1 MKTKLPPVALAVL
14 ALCSSLSSAYAQ
26 NTPAAPAAP
35 AAPPESTLGEIK
47 VQAKAET
54 ESATGPV
61 QGYAAKKSATATK
74 TDTLL
79 GETPQSVTVVTGDE
93 IRDMAPINI
102 SEALNYAAGVRG
114 SNYGVDS
121 RGDWA
126 RVRGADPVQYLDGL
140 QLMFGYN
147 NNTRIEPYSLER
159 IEVLRGPASVVYG
172 QGSTAGVINMV
183 SKRPL
188 DGADNEIG
196 LSIGTYSRVQAEG
209 DLNGRLSEDGKF
221 LYRVAFVARKSD
233 TQVDY
238 VPDDVAMLAPS
249 LTWRPDANTNWT
261 LLARFQQNKA
271 GSSAT
276 FLPWSGTILP
286 NPNGQIPTSRF
297 VSEPTYDKYDT
308 DSDSIT
314 SLFEHRF
321 GNDWVLRQS
330 TRWAYTKG
338 DYQTLYPMSNFLD
351 PLNPYVNPTQ
361 SEITRAIYANK
372 RNAHTLQ
379 ADQNLQGT
387 VMTGSVAHL
396 LLFGLDYTSYRETAQ
411 SAFAMND
418 IPFDV
423 YNPVYGNYTAP
434 PLVDDPRVR
443 QSQIGLYAQDQ
454 IKFGP
459 NWMLMLGARYDD
471 ARSTIGDQPI
481 ETDNA
486 TTGRAAL
493 MYLSDLGWSPYVSY
507 SESFLPVAGTNFF
520 NERYKPLRGEQW
532 EIGTK
537 FATAD
542 GRFAFNA
549 AVYDLKEKNRQVDD
563 PTNPQN
569 QLQTG
574 ETTNRG
580 VELEA
585 RGSLT
590 PAIDLIAN
598 YNYIDIDEKLEQGP
612 KNSASIWGKWNF
624 AIAGTGGFSAGL
636 GVRYAEGFK
645 DGDAP
650 AIPSVT
656 LLDALFAWETPQW
669 RMAFNASNLTDKTYI
684 ATCLSRGD
692 CWWGARRNMQ
702 VSVAYRF

>member
-1 MKTKLPPVALAVL
+1 MKTKLRPVALAVL
-14 ALCSSLSSAYAQ
+14 ALCSSLPGAYAQ
-26 NTPAAPAAP
+26 TAPAAPAAP
-35 AAPPESTLGEIK
+35 AESTLGEIK
-47 VQAKAET
+47 VQAKADAET
-54 ESATGPV
+54 ATGPV
-61 QGYAAKKSATATK
+61 DGYAAKKSATATK

-159 IEVLRGPASVVYG
+159 IEVLRGPASVLYG
-172 QGSTAGVINMV
+172 QGSTAGLINMV

-188 DGADNEIG
+188 DGAGNEIG
-196 LSIGTYSRVQAEG
+196 LSVGNYNRLQVEG
-209 DLNGRLSEDGKF
+209 DLNGRLNPEGSL
-221 LYRVAFVARKSD
+221 LYRVVFVGRESD

-238 VPDDVAMLAPS
+238 VPDNVALLAPS
-249 LTWRPDANTNWT
+249 LTWQPDANTSWT
-261 LLARFQQNKA
+261 VMGRLQKNEA

-308 DSDSIT
+308 DSYNLT

-321 GNDWVLRQS
+321 ANQWVVRQS
-330 TRWAYTKG
+330 TRWAYTQG
-338 DYQTLYPMSNFLD
+338 DYQTLYPLSNFND
-351 PLNPYVNPTQ
+351 PLNPYVNPEQTD
-361 SEITRAIYANK
+361 ITRAIYANK

-387 VMTGSVAHL
+387 VMTGNVTHL
-396 LLFGLDYTSYRETAQ
+396 LLFGLDYTNYRETAQ
-411 SAFAMND
+411 SAWAMND
-418 IPFDV
+418 IPFNV
-423 YNPVYGNYTAP
+423 YDPVYGNYSAP
-434 PLVDDPRVR
+434 PLYDDPRVR
-443 QSQIGLYAQDQ
+443 QSQLGVYAQDQ
-454 IKFGP
+454 MKFGP

-471 ARSTIGDQPI
+471 ARSTVGDAPT

-493 MYLSDLGWSPYVSY
+493 MYLSDFGWSPYVSY
-507 SESFLPVAGTNFF
+507 SESFLPIAGTDFY

-532 EIGTK
+532 EVGVK

-542 GRFAFNA
+542 DRFAFNA
-549 AVYDLKEKNRQVDD
+549 AAYDLKEKNRQVSD
-563 PTNPQN
+563 PTNPLN

-590 PAIDLIAN
+590 PAIALIAN
-598 YNYIDIDEKLEQGP
+598 YNYVDIDEQLEQGP
-612 KNSASIWGKWNF
+612 KNSASVWGKWNF
-624 AIAGTGGFSAGL
+624 AVGGTGGFAAGL

-650 AIPSVT
+650 RIPSVT
-656 LLDALFAWETPQW
+656 LLDALLAWETPQW
-669 RMAFNASNLTDKTYI
+669 RLAFNASNLLDKTYV

-702 VSVAYRF
+702 VSVSHRF

>member
-1 MKTKLPPVALAVL
+1 MNIKISPVALAAL
-14 ALCSSLSSAYAQ
+14 ALCASLPGAYAQ
-26 NTPAAPAAP
+26 TAPAAP
-35 AAPPESTLGEIK
+35 TAPESTLGEIK
-47 VQAKAET
+47 IKAQADAET
-54 ESATGPV
+54 ATGPV
-61 QGYAAKKSATATK
+61 QGYAASRSATATK

-79 GETPQSVTVVTGDE
+79 GETPQSVTVVTADE

-140 QLMFGYN
+140 QLLFGYN

-159 IEVLRGPASVVYG
+159 IEVLRGPASVLYG
-172 QGSTAGVINMV
+172 QGSTAGIINMV

-188 DGADNEIG
+188 DGAGNEIG
-196 LSIGTYSRVQAEG
+196 LSVGNYNRLQVEG
-209 DLNGRLSEDGKF
+209 DLNGRLNPEGSL
-221 LYRVAFVARKSD
+221 LYRVVFVGRKSD

-238 VPDDVAMLAPS
+238 VPDNVALLAPS
-249 LTWRPDANTNWT
+249 LTWRPDANTSWT
-261 LLARFQQNKA
+261 VLGRLQKNEA

-297 VSEPTYDKYDT
+297 VSEPSYDKYDT
-308 DSDSIT
+308 DSNGVT

-321 GNDWVLRQS
+321 ANQWVLRQS
-330 TRWAYTKG
+330 TRYAYTKG
-338 DYQTLYPMSNFLD
+338 DYQTLYPLSNFYD
-351 PLNPYVNPTQ
+351 PLNPYVNPEQ

-372 RNAHTLQ
+372 RNAHVLQ

-396 LLFGLDYTSYRETAQ
+396 LLVGFDYTSYRETAQ
-411 SAFAMND
+411 SAWAMND

-434 PLVDDPRVR
+434 PLADDPRVR
-443 QSQIGLYAQDQ
+443 QSQIGVYAQDQ
-454 IKFGP
+454 MKFGP
-459 NWMLMLGARYDD
+459 NWMLMLGARYDS
-471 ARSTIGDQPI
+471 ARSAIGDQPT
-481 ETDNA
+481 ETDGA

-493 MYLSDLGWSPYVSY
+493 MYLSDFGWSPYVSY
-507 SESFLPVAGTNFF
+507 SESFLPVAGTNFY
-520 NERYKPLRGEQW
+520 NERYVPLRGEQW
-532 EIGTK
+532 EVGVK

-549 AVYDLKEKNRQVDD
+549 AAYDLREKNRQVND
-563 PTNPQN
+563 PTNPLN

-590 PAIDLIAN
+590 PAIALIAN
-598 YNYIDIDEKLEQGP
+598 YNYVDIDEQLEQGP

-650 AIPSVT
+650 RIPSVT
-656 LLDALFAWETPQW
+656 LLDALLAWETPQW
-669 RMAFNASNLTDKTYI
+669 RMAFNASNLLDKTYV

-702 VSVAYRF
+702 VSLSHRF